1 MSWMHSISQ
10 RYRVSE
16 DPLRTLRRMEM
27 VALLLVLLLCLQLA
41 FGGFG
46 LAAMTG
52 PEPVQ
57 PAADSLHVPQV
68 YGPAVVAAEERN
80 EIITRPL
87 FWAGRQ
93 PESEVVV
100 LPEDDEAKAGNL
112 KGIKLVGVFGS
123 GERAGIIALVKDK
136 KRRILVGES
145 IDGWTLESVDPGE
158 IQLGNGDQRETL
170 TLQQGKIKKAEPA
183 PPAVNDAAR
192 KPSAK
197 PAAGAEKQVA
207 KPAAKA
213 AAKPARTQGLGLGP
227 R

>member
-1 MSWMHSISQ
+1 MSWMKNISQ

-41 FGGFG
+41 LGGFG

-57 PAADSLHVPQV
+57 PAADSLQVPQV
-68 YGPAVVAAEERN
+68 YGLVVVAAQERN
-80 EIITRPL
+80 EIVTRPL

-93 PESEVVV
+93 PGSEVVI
-100 LPEDDEAKAGNL
+100 LPEDEEVKAGNL

-145 IDGWTLESVDPGE
+145 VDGWTLESVDLGQ
-158 IQLGNGDQRETL
+158 IQLANGDQRETL
-170 TLQQGKIKKAEPA
+170 MLQQGQITKAEPA
-183 PPAVNDAAR
+183 PAAVNDAAR
-192 KPSAK
+192 KSSAK

-207 KPAAKA
+207 KPAS
-213 AAKPARTQGLGLGP
+213 KPLRTQGLGLSP